1 MPACLQFSSL
11 QAPFALGPPAC
22 PQPWLLWLREAN
34 VMLAPWTA
42 LLALA
47 MPLPYR
53 LAVPLHLEVATVN
66 VAATGWRRR
75 LSLAL
80 CAESGEHYVAAV
92 QWTTAWMGPPGSSTA
107 ELPPSPAAA
116 YWLLHATVH
125 ALTAALVLTLLH
137 HTERRKRQAFARQQA
152 EPALRRTGATHGCCS
167 TGGSRASV
175 ADLVA
180 CGLLWVCSLVVL
192 CPRSTR

>member
-1 MPACLQFSSL
+1 MQFSSL

-53 LAVPLHLEVATVN
+53 LAVPLHLAVATVN

-80 CAESGEHYVAAV
+80 CAESGEHYVTAV

-116 YWLLHATVH
+116 YWLLHTAVH
-125 ALTAALVLTLLH
+125 VPQPPRCSPCCTTLSGSSGRRLPGSRWHQRTDAAALEAPV
-137 HTERRKRQAFARQQA
+137 
-152 EPALRRTGATHGCCS
+152 PAWRPWW
-167 TGGSRASV
+167 
-175 ADLVA
+175 
-180 CGLLWVCSLVVL
+180 LLWVCSLVVL
-192 CPRSTR
+192 CPRST